1 MLFYIALLLFCGSVM
16 MIRIIYTRTY
26 KDPRWRKFDF
36 HSRQAPEGEIY
47 NVAER
52 PIIRRTSL
60 SAPRT
65 LRFEFMPEIATD
77 SWQIISLTDG
87 KVSHTQH
94 PEIGFPDHEIT
105 ESYRFVPNDSDLV
118 APMEITV
125 QFFPKEKY
133 AEASLSWPDNYYS
146 PYSSHRFS
154 LSTPHSIREW
164 AGLPSHDLDV
174 IHARSILEDRIDL
187 TAQPSQRLTAVF
199 VAVMADLQGTGGLPS
214 DQLLDASP
222 MQTYEELTSG
232 RSHGFCEN
240 SALVFYLFANAAGI
254 PTRLVDMA
262 GMFGPLK
269 LTGHY
274 VCESWL
280 QDQGCWAYIDPQSGV
295 SCVSSADGRI
305 LHTLDI
311 KKLVD
316 MGLLSTCRVRQYDP
330 EAGEM
335 KEQDAS
341 EFSLRINGYLRG
353 DLVLAYKFGY
363 PRNLSYRRLRNF
375 LRHPVLLYS
384 TFQVPPLYLGKW
396 ALFVLASLSGLT
408 VMLYGLWQASGVP
421 F

>member
-1 MLFYIALLLFCGSVM
+1 MLFFVALLLFLGSVM
-16 MIRIIYTRTY
+16 MIRFTYTRTY
-26 KDPRWRKFDF
+26 ADPRWRKFDY
-36 HSRQAPEGEIY
+36 HSRQASEGEIY

-52 PIIRRTSL
+52 PIIRTTVL
-60 SAPRT
+60 TAHRT
-65 LRFEFMPEIATD
+65 LRFEFLPEIPTD

-87 KVSHTQH
+87 KVTHSQH
-94 PEIGFPDHEIT
+94 PEICFPDHELT

-118 APMEITV
+118 VPMEITV
-125 QFFPKEKY
+125 QFYPREKY
-133 AEASLSWPDNYYS
+133 AEANLSWPDNYYS
-146 PYSSHRFS
+146 PKSTYKFSSS
-154 LSTPHSIREW
+154 MPHSIRDW
-164 AGLPSHDLDV
+164 AGLPSHDLDM

-187 TAQPSQRLTAVF
+187 TAQPSQRLNAVF
-199 VAVMADLQGTGGLPS
+199 VAVMADLQGTGGLPN
-214 DQLLDASP
+214 DELLDASP
-222 MQTYEELTSG
+222 MRTYEELTSG

-274 VCESWL
+274 VCECWM
-280 QDQGCWAYIDPQSGV
+280 QDQGCWAYVDPQSGV
-295 SCVSSADGRI
+295 SCVYSGDGRM

-311 KKLVD
+311 KRLVD
-316 MGLLSTCRVRQYDP
+316 MGLLSTCRVKQYDP
-330 EAGEM
+330 DAGEIR
-335 KEQDAS
+335 ERDAS

-375 LRHPVLLYS
+375 LRHPVLLYA
-384 TFQVPPLYLGKW
+384 TFQVPPLYLGKL

-408 VMLYGLWQASGVP
+408 VMLCGLWQASGVP